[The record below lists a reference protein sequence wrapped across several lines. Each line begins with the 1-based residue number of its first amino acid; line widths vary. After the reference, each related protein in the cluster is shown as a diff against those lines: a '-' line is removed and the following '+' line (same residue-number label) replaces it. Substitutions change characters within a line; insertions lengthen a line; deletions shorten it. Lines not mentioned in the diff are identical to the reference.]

1 MSTETTQTG
10 AVFKA
15 RTPEDLLA
23 VVPAVLGF
31 HPEESLVMLTFGG
44 SRSFHARVD
53 LPDEPEHVRTVV
65 DTLLAP
71 ALRHRPDTVLFVA
84 YSTDALRA
92 AATALRASDVFDAHG
107 FAVIKPLRSD
117 GTSWFHVRRG
127 EDPERAE
134 PHPYDVSTHALT
146 AQTVLEGRVTLA
158 SRAAVAASLAEDPA
172 ASEAVLQAW
181 LEQRE
186 QPTPDQVEV
195 RAIVAT
201 GLAAA
206 AGARRLSDREVARLA
221 HACLDPTVR
230 DAAWSDLRRE
240 TVEEQLD
247 LWREVVVRTPDAL
260 VAGVAAVLGFAAWLA
275 GHGALAWCA
284 VDRSL
289 EVDAECSLARL
300 VADLLQAAVPP
311 TAWSDIAPT
320 AQS

>member
-1 MSTETTQTG
+1 
-10 AVFKA
+10 
-15 RTPEDLLA
+15 
-23 VVPAVLGF
+23 
-31 HPEESLVMLTFGG
+31 MLTFGG

-53 LPDEPEHVRTVV
+53 LPAEPGHVGAVV

-92 AATALRASDVFDAHG
+92 AATALHASDVFAAHG
-107 FAVIKPLRSD
+107 FAVIRPMRSD
-117 GTSWFHVRRG
+117 GTSWFHVRRE
-127 EDPERAE
+127 EDPERAA

-146 AQTVLEGRVTLA
+146 AQTVLDGRVTLA
-158 SRAAVAASLAEDPA
+158 SRAEVAASLAGEPTA
-172 ASEAVLQAW
+172 TAAVLQAW
-181 LEQRE
+181 RAQLEE
-186 QPTPDQVEV
+186 PAPDQAEV
-195 RAIVAT
+195 RRIVAA
-201 GLAAA
+201 GLARRA
-206 AGARRLSDREVARLA
+206 AGEGLGDREVARLA

-247 LWREVVVRTPDAL
+247 LWRELVVRTPDVL

-289 EVDAECSLARL
+289 EADEECSLARL
-300 VADLLQAAVPP
+300 VGDLLQAAVPP
-311 TAWSDIAPT
+311 TAWSDIAP
-320 AQS
+320 AAEA